1 MSTKIFVNLPVTD
14 LEKSK
19 EFFSKLGF
27 EFNQQFTDENAAC
40 MIIGAENFVMLLTK
54 DHFKKF
60 TKKQICDTGRETEM
74 ILALTAG
81 SREKVDEIFNKAIEA
96 GGTKS
101 VEPMNEISMY
111 NRIFQDL
118 DGHHWEI
125 FFMDESAMNQG

>member
-40 MIIGAENFVMLLTK
+40 MIIGADNFVMLLTK
-54 DHFKKF
+54 DYFKKF
-60 TKKQICDTGRETEM
+60 TKKQLCDTGRETEM
-74 ILALTAG
+74 ILALTAE
-81 SREKVDEIFNKAIEA
+81 SREKVDEIFNKAIAA
-96 GGTKS
+96 GGRRS
-101 VEPMNEISMY
+101 VEPMNETSMY

-125 FFMDESAMNQG
+125 FFMDESAINKE